1 MVSNSISE
9 VLEYLV
15 LKMMAGRPEIL
26 KALIEYVEGNLS
38 PAAAPQI
45 YNVSKHQLRGFIQRI
60 YDKANNRPLANLL
73 IKLAVPIIL
82 EKTRIY
88 IDRSQR
94 PEECMVCGRKLYNV
108 FPEDHI
114 KKHHKDLIEYE
125 KQKILAELRRII
137 REKTESLD
145 KKEAKTEG
153 LTLQDSEEIRS
164 TAP

>member
-1 MVSNSISE
+1 MVANNISE

-15 LKMMAGRPEIL
+15 LKMMAGRPEVL
-26 KALIEYVEGNLS
+26 KALLEYIEGNLS

-45 YNVSKHQLRGFIQRI
+45 YNVSKHQLRGFVQRI

-73 IKLAVPIIL
+73 IKLSVPIIL

-94 PEECMVCGRKLYNV
+94 PEECIVCGRKLYNV

-125 KQKILAELRRII
+125 KQKILTELKNVI
-137 REKTESLD
+137 REKMRD
-145 KKEAKTEG
+145 KEKVLADRKEISA
-153 LTLQDSEEIRS
+153 
-164 TAP
+164 